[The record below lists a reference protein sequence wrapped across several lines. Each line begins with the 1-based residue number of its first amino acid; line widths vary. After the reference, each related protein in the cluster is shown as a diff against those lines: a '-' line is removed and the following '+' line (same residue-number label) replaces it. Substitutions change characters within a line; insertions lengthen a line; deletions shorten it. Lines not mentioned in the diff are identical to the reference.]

1 MVLIK
6 CPECGKMISDKAQ
19 FCVECGYPVYL
30 MFEESSEQGYY
41 EIDET
46 NMTQE
51 EFEKL
56 KQKAENGDVE
66 AQWEITNYYWDE
78 DDEKKMHEA
87 VKWLKIAA
95 NNGHPEAQYILA
107 CIYNNGEVIKKIK
120 MRPLSGLNCLPNRGI
135 LMHNILW
142 EQYIA

>member
-1 MVLIK
+1 MALIK

-78 DDEKKMHEA
+78 DDEKRCMKPS
-87 VKWLKIAA
+87 
-95 NNGHPEAQYILA
+95 NG
-107 CIYNNGEVIKKIK
+107 
-120 MRPLSGLNCLPNRGI
+120 
-135 LMHNILW
+135 
-142 EQYIA
+142 

>member
-1 MVLIK
+1 MALIK

-19 FCVECGYPVYL
+19 FCVECGCPVYL

-66 AQWEITNYYWDE
+66 AQREITNYYWDE
-78 DDEKKMHEA
+78 DDEKKDA
-87 VKWLKIAA
+87 
-95 NNGHPEAQYILA
+95 
-107 CIYNNGEVIKKIK
+107 
-120 MRPLSGLNCLPNRGI
+120 
-135 LMHNILW
+135 
-142 EQYIA
+142 